1 LNLNKSLLA
10 YSLVFLT
17 LEALGLFGSLFILWQ
32 SMLYFYSAGLIY
44 ENVYGI
50 FTTVYYFVYSAET
63 LPPLL
68 TYWLYSRSAP
78 PMLWI
83 IIPIYII
90 LKLVLLSVKR
100 FNLARLSIFTPL
112 LFAGERFFT
121 TLSISETQF
130 WLLWLSGIFLYP
142 QQGIGAI
149 VLLLVLF
156 LGVYGVNFFENA
168 LTFPMI
174 KRVTKL
180 LKESQELELSEIA
193 KGSGFSVKQ
202 LYSNLSKIIYQG
214 IILAV
219 VTQKELVAFEK
230 PKAQEFIV
238 EAFRRALQK
247 SERINLND
255 LRYIMR
261 NSKIWFPPR
270 GEETLS
276 IIKNAQEE
284 GKLSALIIN
293 NKIIRQSE
301 PGFAY

>member
-1 LNLNKSLLA
+1 LNFNKSLLA
-10 YSLVFLT
+10 FSLVFLI
-17 LEALGLFGSLFILWQ
+17 LEALALFGSLFILWQ
-32 SMLYFYSAGLIY
+32 SIIYFYSSGLVY
-44 ENVYGI
+44 ENIYGI
-50 FTTVYYFVYSAET
+50 FTTVYYFVCSEN

-68 TYWLYSRSAP
+68 AYWFYSRSST

-83 IIPIYII
+83 IIPTYII
-90 LKLVLLSVKR
+90 LKLVLLSLKK

-112 LFAGERFFT
+112 LFVSERFFT
-121 TLSISETQF
+121 TLSISDTQF
-130 WLLWLSGIFLYP
+130 WLLWFSGIFLYP

-156 LGVYGVNFFENA
+156 LGVFGVNFFENA
-168 LTFPMI
+168 LIFPMI

-180 LKESQELELSEIA
+180 LKENPELELSEIA

-202 LYSNLSKIIYQG
+202 LYNNLSKIIYQG
-214 IILAV
+214 IISAV
-219 VTQKELVAFEK
+219 LTQKELIALEK

-238 EAFRRALQK
+238 EAFRSTLQK

-255 LRYIMR
+255 LKYVMR
-261 NSKIWFPPR
+261 NSKIWFPSM
-270 GEETLS
+270 GEGTLS

-284 GKLSALIIN
+284 GKLSTLIIN

-301 PGFAY
+301 PRFAY